1 MRHQAGTDFRRMSLE
16 LRSLASWRAAR
27 LRQAIG
33 IGRVVISLAKL
44 PVHHPVVASINR
56 SFDH

>member
-16 LRSLASWRAAR
+16 LRSCSWRAAR
-27 LRQAIG
+27 LRQAIA
-33 IGRVVISLAKL
+33 IGRVVISLAKV